1 MKFDREAQARD
12 SAERASER
20 YRLELGLWGRLKPA
34 KVEAMA
40 RMYSAQAAVMS
51 RVTQTVYEVIDVK
64 VVSVIY
70 RNLYGIFGREVYA
83 RWRGIWNSRSEEEL
97 ELLRLKWQRRGLD
110 PELLVAVQARVIKL
124 LEQSGVRHDQ
134 R

>member
-1 MKFDREAQARD
+1 MKFDREARAKD

-20 YRLELGLWGRLKPA
+20 YRVELGLWGRLKPA
-34 KVEAMA
+34 EVDATA
-40 RMYSAQAAVMS
+40 RTYSAQAAVMS
-51 RVTQTVYEVIDVK
+51 RVTQTIYEVIDAK
-64 VVSVIY
+64 GVSVIC

-83 RWRGIWNSRSEEEL
+83 RWRGIWNSTSEGEL

-110 PELLVAVQARVIKL
+110 PELLVAVQARAIKL
-124 LEQSGVRHDQ
+124 LEQAGVRHDQ